1 MPIDIDNMRSE
12 FNFRSANTELGQD
25 AAPAAIDNEQLREL
39 IRELVMEIVNDD
51 LYSLF
56 RTRGM

>member
-1 MPIDIDNMRSE
+1 MPVDIDSMRSE
-12 FNFRSANTELGQD
+12 FNFRSANAESAQD
-25 AAPAAIDNEQLREL
+25 SGPAAIDNDQLREL

-56 RTRGM
+56 RIRGM